1 MRDLQPE
8 NKSVYEKP
16 AIIHRELMESIAG
29 TCDSS
34 DPVNGKTG
42 TDDNCTFLS
51 S

>member
-1 MRDLQPE
+1 MRELNPD

-16 AIIHRELMESIAG
+16 AVIHRELMESIAG
-29 TCDSS
+29 TCDSQ

-42 TDDNCTFLS
+42 VDDNCTITS